1 MKNSLTPTSETKFNC
16 SQKIHLLKQ
25 KRNKDML
32 NQAIQELKNPFD
44 PLQVSKALKFLENQV
59 QRKALLDQIIY
70 IREQKRKK
78 EEFDKMS
85 SMRGILNKVS
95 KRFSIVKNQEV
106 KYARDHNDFKI
117 MQEERNKF
125 DKLQYENLNIQVNEK
140 RPQLRRMSSLSFLT
154 KESDQLKFQYEQNN
168 DQKALLVRRQTQRN
182 ATLVVNAILKKE
194 IPVSP
199 GRSEKMIKIKQTQ
212 KLLSQESIP
221 E

>member
-1 MKNSLTPTSETKFNC
+1 MQKSLTPTSDIKYNC

-32 NQAIQELKNPFD
+32 NQAIQDLKNPFD
-44 PLQVSKALKFLENQV
+44 PLQVSKALKFLENQM

-95 KRFSIVKNQEV
+95 KRLSIVKNQEV
-106 KYARDHNDFKI
+106 KYTRDHNDFKI

-140 RPQLRRMSSLSFLT
+140 RPQLRRLSSLSFLT
-154 KESDQLKFQYEQNN
+154 KETDQIKFQVESNN
-168 DQKALLVRRQTQRN
+168 DQKSMFARRQTQRN
-182 ATLVVNAILKKE
+182 ATLMVNAILKKE

-199 GRSEKMIKIKQTQ
+199 GSSEKMIGNKIFK
-212 KLLSQESIP
+212 KLVSQDQIFE
-221 E
+221 

>member
-1 MKNSLTPTSETKFNC
+1 MQKSLTPTSDIKYNC

-32 NQAIQELKNPFD
+32 NQAIQDLKNPFD
-44 PLQVSKALKFLENQV
+44 PLQVSKALKFLENQM

-95 KRFSIVKNQEV
+95 KRLSIVKNQEV
-106 KYARDHNDFKI
+106 KYTRDHNDFKI

-140 RPQLRRMSSLSFLT
+140 RPQLRRLSSLSFLT
-154 KESDQLKFQYEQNN
+154 KETDQIKFQAESNN
-168 DQKALLVRRQTQRN
+168 DQKSMFARRQTQRN
-182 ATLVVNAILKKE
+182 ATLMVNAILKKE

-199 GRSEKMIKIKQTQ
+199 GSSEKMIGNKIFK
-212 KLLSQESIP
+212 KLVSQDQIFE
-221 E
+221 

>member
-1 MKNSLTPTSETKFNC
+1 MKKSLTPTSETKYNC

-44 PLQVSKALKFLENQV
+44 PLQVSKAIKFLENQV

-106 KYARDHNDFKI
+106 KYTRDHNDFKI

-140 RPQLRRMSSLSFLT
+140 RPQLRRLSSLSFLT
-154 KESDQLKFQYEQNN
+154 KETDQIKFQVEQNN
-168 DQKALLVRRQTQRN
+168 DQQTMFVRRQTQRN
-182 ATLVVNAILKKE
+182 ATLMVNAILKKE
-194 IPVSP
+194 IPDSI
-199 GRSEKMIKIKQTQ
+199 GRSEKMIGNKKIN
-212 KLLSQESIP
+212 KLLSQDQVIE
-221 E
+221 